1 MSRVSF
7 EALGGELGKYL
18 SHVFN
23 GDGER
28 WMLEDVGNGRV
39 ALGCVGGEFGKYL
52 SHAFDKVSLQDD
64 IKGDGKRWM
73 KHSS

>member
-1 MSRVSF
+1 
-7 EALGGELGKYL
+7 
-18 SHVFN
+18 
-23 GDGER
+23 
-28 WMLEDVGNGRV
+28 MLEDVGNGRV